1 MNRMN
6 DEDQKIKALL
16 ESREFPEDTVL
27 WNSQVAANFLIDVFS
42 LHKDLG
48 TAMELSEVLSDFMM
62 KHGIYIMQAVD
73 FRCGREEK

>member
-1 MNRMN
+1 MNNVDQTVDDVLCM
-6 DEDQKIKALL
+6 DEYPK
-16 ESREFPEDTVL
+16 DTFD
-27 WNSQVAANFLIDVFS
+27 WDPQVAANFLIDVFS

-62 KHGIYIMQAVD
+62 KHGGYIMQAVD

>member
-1 MNRMN
+1 MNNVDQTVDDVLCM
-6 DEDQKIKALL
+6 DEYPK
-16 ESREFPEDTVL
+16 DTFD
-27 WNSQVAANFLIDVFS
+27 WDFRTAANFLIDVFS

-62 KHGIYIMQAVD
+62 KHGGYIMQAVD

>member
-1 MNRMN
+1 MNNMDQTVDDVLCM
-6 DEDQKIKALL
+6 DEYPKDTFDWD
-16 ESREFPEDTVL
+16 SRI
-27 WNSQVAANFLIDVFS
+27 AASFLIKVFS

-62 KHGIYIMQAVD
+62 KPGGYIMQAVD